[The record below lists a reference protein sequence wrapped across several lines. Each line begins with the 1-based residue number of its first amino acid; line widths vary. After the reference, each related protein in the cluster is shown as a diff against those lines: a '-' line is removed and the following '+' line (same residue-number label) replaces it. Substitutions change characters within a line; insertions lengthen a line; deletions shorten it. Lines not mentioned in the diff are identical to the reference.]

1 MSTPV
6 PLGPDNSQT
15 CCLNTVPLSLRD
27 TLKMRPLPPALSS
40 PFLLPSLLHPFSLS
54 LSPTTPSSIT
64 TTRPPIAEGVS
75 LSSDHGNTG
84 LLFTAYHMSRVH
96 SAKKPVSCFR
106 SIAWATPH
114 QTPAEASEGRPCPVW
129 WCATL
134 SCLPPLGE
142 ELGSQAPS
150 AKHPPQSIPAQNCV
164 CLGQEPGSA
173 WDGVQRMESYVCQ
186 TCWLWVWKTGNSEDA
201 SGAGGLID
209 TWESVPSALVWK
221 TQVYLPNAG

>member
-1 MSTPV
+1 M

-27 TLKMRPLPPALSS
+27 TLKIRPLPPALSS

-54 LSPTTPSSIT
+54 LSPSTPSSIT
-64 TTRPPIAEGVS
+64 TTRPAIAEGAS

-96 SAKKPVSCFR
+96 SAKKPASCFR
-106 SIAWATPH
+106 SMTWATPH

-129 WCATL
+129 WFATL
-134 SCLPPLGE
+134 SCLPFCVKSWVP
-142 ELGSQAPS
+142 
-150 AKHPPQSIPAQNCV
+150 KHPPQSILTQNCV
-164 CLGQEPGSA
+164 CLGQEPGCA
-173 WDGVQRMESYVCQ
+173 WDGVWRMESYVCQ
-186 TCWLWVWKTGNSEDA
+186 TCWLWVWKRGNSEDA
-201 SGAGGLID
+201 SGEGGLID

-221 TQVYLPNAG
+221 TQMYLPNAG